1 MAVGKSVRRVD
12 AVAKASGEAKYV
24 SDMILPG
31 MLVGKVLFS
40 KVAYGKILRLDVER
54 ARSIDGVFAVVTSK
68 DVPGKNICH
77 IVFDDMPFLAEDE
90 VRFYGQAIAI
100 VAAES
105 ETKAIEALKAIELE
119 IEPQNPLIDPEKF
132 ADADSPRLFGENNV
146 FAHHKIRRGNTEVG
160 FAECDAVIER
170 TYRTGYQEHA
180 YLETQGML
188 AVPSSEGGIDVY
200 GTMQCPFY
208 VHGAVA
214 DVLGLP
220 QSKVRVVQTTTGGAF
235 GGKEDVPSLIAGWA
249 SLLAI
254 SSCKPVKLILNRNE
268 DFFSMSK
275 RHPSRTK
282 VKIGASAEGKLI
294 AAEIDIIF
302 DAGAYSTLSPV
313 VLWRGIVHSCGP
325 YRVANA
331 KIDARA
337 VATNKVPCGAYRGF
351 GSPQTLFAIESAIDE
366 LAKEL
371 GIDEI
376 ELRKKNHLHE
386 NDATVTGQVLSGSV
400 GLQECFER
408 ALEASDYFELK
419 KRLAEETGSIRR
431 GVGVSTIYYGVGLG
445 AGGTHM
451 ARTGAYVSVQQD
463 GSVHF
468 AVGTT
473 EMGQGMRTVLGQIV
487 AEAFG
492 IDVDRVYCLPV
503 DSSRVPDSGPTV
515 ASRATTMSGRALL
528 TACAEIK
535 GNIAKAI
542 EAKLATKAV
551 NIGFGESKVFRVDE
565 PSRFLSWQ
573 EAITE
578 AWRAKA
584 GLTVVGHDSSPPTS
598 WDAETGHGDAYVVFS
613 WAVNVAQVAVDTR
626 TGVVRLEKLWAA
638 HDMGKAINPQLVE
651 GQIEGGSLQGAGY
664 SLIEEYLIDEA
675 GRPLNPRFSFYH
687 IPTTA
692 DAPEIVPIIV
702 EAAYKDGPFGAKGFG
717 EQPLMGIAPAVAN
730 AVYNAVGVRF
740 REQPFI
746 PERVWTGLKDNY
758 YEDRI

>member
-1 MAVGKSVRRVD
+1 MAVGKRVRRVD
-12 AVAKASGEAKYV
+12 AVAKANGEAKYV
-24 SDMILPG
+24 SDMKLPG

-40 KVAYGKILRLDVER
+40 KVPYGKILRLDVEK
-54 ARSIDGVFAVVTSK
+54 ARSIDGVHAVLTSR

-105 ETKAIEALKAIELE
+105 EAKAFQAMEAIELE
-119 IEPQNPLIDPEKF
+119 IEPRKPITDSEKF
-132 ADADSPRLFGENNV
+132 ADADSPLLFGEDNV
-146 FAHHKIRRGNTEVG
+146 FSHHKIRRGDIDKG
-160 FAECDAVIER
+160 FAECGAVIER
-170 TYRTGYQEHA
+170 TYRTAYQEHA
-180 YLETQGML
+180 YLEPQGML
-188 AVPSSEGGIDVY
+188 AMPSAEGGVDVY

-214 DVLGLP
+214 DVTGLA
-220 QSKVRVVQTTTGGAF
+220 QSKVRIVQTTTGGAF
-235 GGKEDVPSLIAGWA
+235 GGKEDVPSLVAGWA
-249 SLLAI
+249 SLLAL
-254 SSCKPVKLILNRNE
+254 SSRKPVKLILNRTE

-275 RHPSRTK
+275 RHPSRTR
-282 VKIGASAEGKLI
+282 VKIGATATGVIK
-294 AAEIDIIF
+294 AAEIDILF

-325 YRVANA
+325 YRIENA
-331 KIDARA
+331 KVDARA

-366 LAKEL
+366 LAEEL
-371 GIDEI
+371 GMDEI
-376 ELRKKNHLHE
+376 EFRKINHINE
-386 NDATVTGQVLSGSV
+386 GDETVTGQILSDSV
-400 GLQECFER
+400 GLQECMDK
-408 ALEASDYFELK
+408 ALAKSDYFELRK
-419 KRLAEETGSIRR
+419 KLSRETGPIRR

-445 AGGTHM
+445 AGGTHL
-451 ARTGAYVSVQQD
+451 ARTGAFISVQQD
-463 GSVHF
+463 GSAQF

-492 IDVDRVYCLPV
+492 IDYERVYCLPV

-528 TACAEIK
+528 AACSIIK
-535 GNIAKAI
+535 SNIARAVAD
-542 EAKLATKAV
+542 ELGTKAV
-551 NIGFGESKVFRVDE
+551 NIGFGEGRVFRTDD
-565 PSRFLSWQ
+565 PSRFISWDSAV
-573 EAITE
+573 EKAF
-578 AWRAKA
+578 RAKA
-584 GLTVVGHDSSPPTS
+584 GLSVVGQDSSPPTS
-598 WDAETGHGDAYVVFS
+598 WDEKTGHGDAYVVFS

-664 SLIEEYLIDEA
+664 ALIEEYLIDEA
-675 GRPLNPRFSFYH
+675 GIPMNPRFSFYH

-692 DAPEIVPIIV
+692 DAPEIVPIII
-702 EAAYKDGPFGAKGFG
+702 EAAYKEGPFGAKGFG

-730 AVYNAVGVRF
+730 AVYDAVGVRF
-740 REQPFI
+740 REQPLI
-746 PERVWTGLKDNY
+746 PERVWAGLKEKNN
-758 YEDRI
+758 EN